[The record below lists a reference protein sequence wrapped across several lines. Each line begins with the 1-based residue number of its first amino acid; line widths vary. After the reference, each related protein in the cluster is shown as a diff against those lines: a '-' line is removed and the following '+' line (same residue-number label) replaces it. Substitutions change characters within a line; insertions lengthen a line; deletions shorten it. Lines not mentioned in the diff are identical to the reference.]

1 MRTAT
6 LIVLALAAGCA
17 TPKVEAGSPR
27 PNVDLPKSERSLRLQ
42 LEAAV
47 RDEYGSELYGATIPV
62 SGWRSTLERG
72 FQSAFAGAFKLSDKN
87 ADLTV
92 VVAEAELVF
101 AGTAYTRTG
110 KPVSAEAQVRYKARL
125 LDENGTVVRRSAR
138 FRRRGRLP
146 VPLKSR
152 LWRPPLSNRCT
163 SRLPENFSR
172 KRRVA
177 ELLLTRESC
186 EAQASSRSL
195 GSNGDPVHQPAL
207 NRDLN
212 LFGITE
218 RRATVTRRSSTQDG
232 LRSDPTRRVGSRLLR
247 YRRSNHQGMSL

>member
-47 RDEYGSELYGATIPV
+47 RDEYGSELYGGTIPV

-125 LDENGTVVRRSAR
+125 LDENGTVVRRSAAT
-138 FRRRGRLP
+138 
-146 VPLKSR
+146 VAS
-152 LWRPPLSNRCT
+152 
-163 SRLPENFSR
+163 
-172 KRRVA
+172 KR
-177 ELLLTRESC
+177 S
-186 EAQASSRSL
+186 ASSAAEVT
-195 GSNGDPVHQPAL
+195 PVAAGAVESMYEQIAREFFEEAPG
-207 NRDLN
+207 R
-212 LFGITE
+212 
-218 RRATVTRRSSTQDG
+218 
-232 LRSDPTRRVGSRLLR
+232 
-247 YRRSNHQGMSL
+247 

>member
-47 RDEYGSELYGATIPV
+47 RDEYGSELYGGTIPV
-62 SGWRSTLERG
+62 SGWRSTLEVVPLERG

-125 LDENGTVVRRSAR
+125 LDENGTVVRRSAAT
-138 FRRRGRLP
+138 
-146 VPLKSR
+146 VAS
-152 LWRPPLSNRCT
+152 
-163 SRLPENFSR
+163 
-172 KRRVA
+172 KR
-177 ELLLTRESC
+177 S
-186 EAQASSRSL
+186 ASSAAEVT
-195 GSNGDPVHQPAL
+195 PVAAGAVESMYEQIAREFFEEAPG
-207 NRDLN
+207 R
-212 LFGITE
+212 
-218 RRATVTRRSSTQDG
+218 
-232 LRSDPTRRVGSRLLR
+232 
-247 YRRSNHQGMSL
+247 